1 MKPHLPR
8 RQRGK
13 SLIVSQTRRPRGLV
27 AARQRLASSPKA
39 SESAKAAERKFRP
52 DIEGLRAVAVIAV
65 VLSHAALGLA
75 GGYTGVDVF
84 FVISGF
90 LITRQLLEEAEHRG
104 RFSFAGFYAR
114 RARRI
119 VPAATVVTVATLV
132 GAYLWAP
139 PLRLGAIA
147 RDGLAA
153 ALFGVNWR
161 LAAQGTNYFGATAPP
176 SPFQHYWS
184 LSVEEQ
190 FYLGWPLLL
199 AVVLFAVRTRERR
212 TKARVLVAVLAM
224 VIATSLWTSILVTNR
239 SAPYGYFGTHTRVW
253 ELAVGALV
261 AATADRLRRLPRP
274 LAAVLAWFGLAAIL
288 ISCFSYGA
296 NTVYPGAAAVL
307 PVAGAALV
315 IAAGCGAAPSL
326 GPERLLK
333 VWPMRWTGRISYSLY
348 LWHWPLLILMPD
360 AVGHPLTLAERC
372 AAISAAVLLSA
383 LTYVL
388 VEQPFQR
395 RRILVT
401 KPHRGLALGTGLI
414 AAAVAAALVVPAML
428 TLPTGIAIATPDSAH
443 IRAALAAAVTEKRLP
458 DTVVPLARAST
469 DYPNSDGCE
478 VDDSAES
485 PKLPCNGFGDPASTT
500 QVVLI
505 GDSHAG
511 MWLSAVNAIALA
523 NHWKLAFFAKS
534 GCPIGDY
541 PDFVNPSLKRRY
553 TECNAWRPAVIA
565 DVVAL
570 HPALVIVGSQERSIA
585 GTESNGLEESIASL
599 KRSGAAMVFLADT
612 PSPAAVGSVP
622 DCLSEHS
629 TDIERC
635 AIPRAQAGLDSAG
648 RQAEITGAERAGA
661 AVIDPTPWFCTA
673 ASCPAVVQDVIVY
686 EDSSH
691 ISATYALLR
700 APELRRA
707 LPPVTLIS

>member
-1 MKPHLPR
+1 
-8 RQRGK
+8 
-13 SLIVSQTRRPRGLV
+13 VSEADEV
-27 AARQRLASSPKA
+27 AQ
-39 SESAKAAERKFRP
+39 RKFRP

-65 VLSHAALGLA
+65 VLSHAALGLP
-75 GGYTGVDVF
+75 GGYVGVDVF

-90 LITRQLLEEAEHRG
+90 LITRQLLEEAERRG
-104 RFSFAGFYAR
+104 RFFFAGFYAR

-132 GAYLWAP
+132 AAYLWAP

-161 LAAQGTNYFGATAPP
+161 LAAQGTNYFQATAPP

-199 AVVLFAVRTRERR
+199 AVVLLAVRTRERR
-212 TKARVLVAVLAM
+212 TKARALVAVLVV
-224 VIATSLWTSILVTNR
+224 VIAASLWASIHVTNI

-253 ELAVGALV
+253 ELAVGALI
-261 AATADRLRRLPRP
+261 ATTADSLRRLPRP
-274 LAAVLAWFGLAAIL
+274 LAAIIAWLGLATIV
-288 ISCFSYGA
+288 ISCFTYGA
-296 NTVYPGAAAVL
+296 NTIYPGAAAAL
-307 PVAGAALV
+307 PVAGAALI
-315 IAAGCGAAPSL
+315 IAAGCGAAPSR
-326 GPERLLK
+326 GPELLLK
-333 VWPMRWTGRISYSLY
+333 SWPMRWTGRISYSLY
-348 LWHWPLLILMPD
+348 LWHWPVLILLPD
-360 AVGHPLTLAERC
+360 AVGHPLTLAQRC

-388 VEQPFQR
+388 VEQPFQHQ
-395 RRILVT
+395 RILVT
-401 KPHRGLALGTGLI
+401 KPHRGLAVGTGLI
-414 AAAVAAALVVPAML
+414 AASVAAALVVPLML
-428 TLPTGIAIATPDSAH
+428 TLPAGVAVATADSTHLQAV
-443 IRAALAAAVTEKRLP
+443 LAAAATQKQLP
-458 DTVVPLARAST
+458 NTVLPLAKAST
-469 DYPNSDGCE
+469 DYPNEDGCE
-478 VDDSAES
+478 VDDSAKL
-485 PKLPCNGFGDPASTT
+485 PKLPCNSFGDPTGTT

-511 MWLSAVNAIALA
+511 MWLGAVNAIAVA
-523 NHWKLAFFAKS
+523 NRWKLAFFAKS

-541 PDFVNPSLKRRY
+541 PDFVSPTLKRTY

-570 HPALVIVGSQERSIA
+570 HPALIIVGSQARSIA
-585 GTESNGLEESIASL
+585 GTDPNGLEKSIASL
-599 KRSGAAMVFLADT
+599 KVSGATMVFLADA
-612 PSPAAVGSVP
+612 PSPAAKGSIP
-622 DCLSEHS
+622 DCLSEHP

-635 AIPRAQAGLDSAG
+635 AIPRAEAALDSTG
-648 RQAEITGAERAGA
+648 RQTEIKGAQRAGA
-661 AVIDPTPWFCTA
+661 TVIDPTPWFCTA
-673 ASCPAVVQDVIVY
+673 ASCPAVVQNVIVY

-707 LPPVTLIS
+707 LPPVTS

>member
-1 MKPHLPR
+1 
-8 RQRGK
+8 
-13 SLIVSQTRRPRGLV
+13 V
-27 AARQRLASSPKA
+27 AEADEVAQV
-39 SESAKAAERKFRP
+39 AEVGQRKFRP

-65 VLSHAALGLA
+65 VLSHSSLGLP
-75 GGYTGVDVF
+75 GGYIGVDVF

-90 LITRQLLEEAEHRG
+90 LITRQLLQEAERRG

-119 VPAATVVTVATLV
+119 VPAATVVTVATLF

-161 LAAQGTNYFGATAPP
+161 LAAQGTNYFQASSPP

-190 FYLGWPLLL
+190 FYLAWPLVL
-199 AVVLFAVRTRERR
+199 AVVLFTVRKRERR
-212 TKARVLVAVLAM
+212 TKARALVAVLTA
-224 VIATSLWTSILVTNR
+224 VIAASLWASIHVTNI

-253 ELAVGALV
+253 ELAVGALI
-261 AATADRLRRLPRP
+261 AATADSLLRLPRP
-274 LAAVLAWFGLAAIL
+274 LAAVIAWLGLAAIV
-288 ISCFSYGA
+288 ISCFIYGA
-296 NTVYPGAAAVL
+296 STMYPGAAAIL
-307 PVAGAALV
+307 PVAGAALI

-326 GPERLLK
+326 GPERLLTI
-333 VWPMRWTGRISYSLY
+333 WPMRWTGRISYSLY
-348 LWHWPLLILMPD
+348 LWHWPLLILIPD

-372 AAISAAVLLSA
+372 AAIGAAVLLSV

-388 VEQPFQR
+388 VEQPFQHQ
-395 RRILVT
+395 RILVT

-414 AAAVAAALVVPAML
+414 AASVAVALVVPAML
-428 TLPTGIAIATPDSAH
+428 TLPAGVAIATTDSANVQ
-443 IRAALAAAVTEKRLP
+443 AALAAAASQTQLP
-458 DTVVPLARAST
+458 TTVVPLAQAST

-485 PKLPCNGFGDPASTT
+485 PKLPCNGFGDQTGTT

-511 MWLSAVNAIALA
+511 MWLGAVNSIAIA
-523 NHWKLAFFAKS
+523 NHWKLTFFAKS

-541 PDFVNPSLKRRY
+541 PDFVSPTLKRTY
-553 TECNAWRPAVIA
+553 TECNAWRPAAIA

-570 HPALVIVGSQERSIA
+570 HPALIIVGSQARSID
-585 GTESNGLEESIASL
+585 GTEPDGLEKSIASL
-599 KRSGAAMVFLADT
+599 KSSGATMVFLADT
-612 PSPAAVGSVP
+612 PSPAAEGSIP
-622 DCLSEHS
+622 DCLSVHP

-635 AIPRAQAGLDSAG
+635 AIPRAEAALDSAG
-648 RQAEITGAERAGA
+648 RQAEIKGAERAGA
-661 AVIDPTPWFCTA
+661 TVIDPTPWFCTA
-673 ASCPAVVQDVIVY
+673 SSCPAVVQNVIVY
-686 EDSSH
+686 EDNSH

-700 APELRRA
+700 APDLQRA
-707 LPPVTLIS
+707 LPPITT

>member
-1 MKPHLPR
+1 
-8 RQRGK
+8 
-13 SLIVSQTRRPRGLV
+13 VSEAGEV
-27 AARQRLASSPKA
+27 AQ
-39 SESAKAAERKFRP
+39 RKFRP

-65 VLSHAALGLA
+65 VLSHAALGLP
-75 GGYTGVDVF
+75 GGYVGVDVF

-90 LITRQLLEEAEHRG
+90 LITRQLLEEAERRG

-114 RARRI
+114 RGRRI

-161 LAAQGTNYFGATAPP
+161 LAAQGTNYFQATAPP

-199 AVVLFAVRTRERR
+199 AVVLFAVRRRERR
-212 TKARVLVAVLAM
+212 TKARALVAVLA
-224 VIATSLWTSILVTNR
+224 VVVAASLWASIHVTNI

-253 ELAVGALV
+253 ELAVGALI
-261 AATADRLRRLPRP
+261 AATADTLRRLHRP
-274 LAAVLAWFGLAAIL
+274 LAAVIAWLGLAAIV
-288 ISCFSYGA
+288 ISCFTYGA
-296 NTVYPGAAAVL
+296 NTIYPGAAAVL
-307 PVAGAALV
+307 PVAGAALI

-333 VWPMRWTGRISYSLY
+333 IWPMRWTGRISYSLY
-348 LWHWPLLILMPD
+348 LWHWPLLILIPD

-372 AAISAAVLLSA
+372 TAVSAAVLLSA

-388 VEQPFQR
+388 VEQPFQHQ
-395 RRILVT
+395 RILVT
-401 KPHRGLALGTGLI
+401 KPHRGLALGLGLI
-414 AAAVAAALVVPAML
+414 ATSVAAALVVPAML
-428 TLPTGIAIATPDSAH
+428 ALPAGVAVATPDSTH
-443 IRAALAAAVTEKRLP
+443 IQAALAAAATQKQLP
-458 DTVVPLARAST
+458 NTVVPLAQAST

-478 VDDSAES
+478 VDDSAEL
-485 PKLPCNGFGDPASTT
+485 PKLPCNGFGDPAGTA

-511 MWLSAVNAIALA
+511 MWLGAVNAIAVA

-541 PDFVNPSLKRRY
+541 PDFVSPTLKRTY
-553 TECNAWRPAVIA
+553 TECNAWRPTAIA
-565 DVVAL
+565 DAVAL
-570 HPALVIVGSQERSIA
+570 HPALIIVGSQARPIA
-585 GTESNGLEESIASL
+585 ATDPNGLEKSIASL
-599 KRSGAAMVFLADT
+599 KASGATMVFLADT
-612 PSPAAVGSVP
+612 PSPAAEGSIP
-622 DCLSEHS
+622 DCLSEHP
-629 TDIERC
+629 TDIQRC
-635 AIPRAQAGLDSAG
+635 AIPRAHAALDSTG
-648 RQAEITGAERAGA
+648 RQTEIKGAERAGA
-661 AVIDPTPWFCTA
+661 TVIDPTPWFCAA
-673 ASCPAVVQDVIVY
+673 ASCPAVVQNVIVY

-707 LPPVTLIS
+707 LPPVTS